1 MKVKILRSFLLLL
14 MLFAS
19 SSQVGDATGSVTIS
33 GRTSSKL
40 CLWNEAT
47 GMVPDQTVVL
57 DSFAMSNLVKSPP
70 FAQKSTVLGVK
81 SNVMKWYVKAQA
93 SIESTDPLANAMLG
107 KITFNV
113 TRLSGAN
120 VSIPTAAGTLA
131 DYAQKRL
138 LCQGND
144 PTEGTFIQT
153 EYAQTERVRDSMVAI
168 VRYSLEP
175 TP

>member
-1 MKVKILRSFLLLL
+1 

-19 SSQVGDATGSVTIS
+19 SSQAGDATGSVTVT

-47 GMVPDQTVVL
+47 GMVSDQTVVL
-57 DSFAMSNLVKSPP
+57 DSFAMSNLVELPP
-70 FAQKSTVLGVK
+70 FAHKSTVLGVK

-93 SIESTDPLANAMLG
+93 SIQSSDPLANAILG

-113 TRLSGAN
+113 SRLSGAN
-120 VSIPTAAGTLA
+120 VSIPAAAGTLA
-131 DYAQKRL
+131 DYAEKRL
-138 LCQGND
+138 LCQGSD
-144 PTEGTFIQT
+144 PTEGTLIQT
-153 EYAQTERVRDSMVAI
+153 EYTQTERVRDSMVAI